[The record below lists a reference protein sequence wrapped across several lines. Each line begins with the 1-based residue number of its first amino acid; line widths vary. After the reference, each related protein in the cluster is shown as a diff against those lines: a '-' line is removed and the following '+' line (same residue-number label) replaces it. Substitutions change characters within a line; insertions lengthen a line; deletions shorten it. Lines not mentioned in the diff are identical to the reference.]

1 MVEEIK
7 RVVVGEVVEKRPQRI
22 IVKVEKEN
30 FASTLNAL
38 KALSFNRLNLL
49 TAVDFIKENQF
60 EIVALVYSDEKKVM
74 TIVKTR
80 IPRDNPEIETL
91 IHIYPNAFKYEVE
104 LGEMFGIRVIGNPD
118 SMKPFVL
125 EGWSDLPPLRKDFD
139 SIKYATEHYESRNVE
154 VKYD

>member
-7 RVVVGEVVEKRPQRI
+7 KIVKGEVIEKRPQRI
-22 IVKVEKEN
+22 VIKVAKEN

-38 KALSFNRLNLL
+38 KSLSFNRLNLL
-49 TAVDFIKENQF
+49 TAVDFIKDNQF
-60 EIVALVYSDEKKVM
+60 EIVALVYSDEKKDM
-74 TIVKTR
+74 AIVKVR
-80 IPRDNPEIETL
+80 IDRDNPEIETL
-91 IHIYPNAFKYEVE
+91 INIYPNAYKYEVE
-104 LGEMFGIRVIGNPD
+104 LGEMFGIKVIGNPD

-139 SIKYATEHYESRNVE
+139 SIKYATEHYESRSVE